1 MVVRLVVVRGEE
13 GGAAFGNG
21 EVKIIFSEVVL
32 KGGKV
37 CVCVGFH
44 GGDVCASGY
53 DVDVV
58 GVLGESC
65 VGIGGK
71 RNVVHVVVEED
82 GRDDRALWDAKV
94 DVSVGREGVLEEDLL
109 LSAMEVVTEE
119 FCECV

>member
-1 MVVRLVVVRGEE
+1 MVVGLVVVRGEE
-13 GGAAFGNG
+13 CGAAFRNG

-37 CVCVGFH
+37 RVCVGFN
-44 GGDVCASGY
+44 GRDVCASGD

-82 GRDDRALWDAKV
+82 GGDNRALWDAEV
-94 DVSVGREGVLEEDLL
+94 DVSVGR
-109 LSAMEVVTEE
+109 
-119 FCECV
+119 

>member
-1 MVVRLVVVRGEE
+1 MVVGLVVVRGEE
-13 GGAAFGNG
+13 CGAAFRNG

-37 CVCVGFH
+37 LIGVGFH

-53 DVDVV
+53 DIDVV

-82 GRDDRALWDAKV
+82 GGDDRALWDAEV
-94 DVSVGREGVLEEDLL
+94 NVSVGR
-109 LSAMEVVTEE
+109 
-119 FCECV
+119 

>member
-1 MVVRLVVVRGEE
+1 MVVGLVVVRGEE
-13 GGAAFGNG
+13 CGAAFGNG

-53 DVDVV
+53 DIDVV

-65 VGIGGK
+65 VGISRE
-71 RNVVHVVVEED
+71 RNVMHVVVEED
-82 GRDDRALWDAKV
+82 GGDDRALWDAEV
-94 DVSVGREGVLEEDLL
+94 DVSVGR
-109 LSAMEVVTEE
+109 
-119 FCECV
+119 

>member
-1 MVVRLVVVRGEE
+1 MVVDRGEE
-13 GGAAFGNG
+13 CGAASLNG
-21 EVKIIFSEVVL
+21 KVEIIFSEVVL

-44 GGDVCASGY
+44 GVCASGY

-82 GRDDRALWDAKV
+82 GGDDRALWNAEV
-94 DVSVGREGVLEEDLL
+94 DVSVGR
-109 LSAMEVVTEE
+109 
-119 FCECV
+119 

>member
-1 MVVRLVVVRGEE
+1 MVVGLVVVRGEE
-13 GGAAFGNG
+13 CGAAFRNG
-21 EVKIIFSEVVL
+21 KVEVIFSEVVL

-37 CVCVGFH
+37 CICVGFH
-44 GGDVCASGY
+44 GGDVCVSGY

-82 GRDDRALWDAKV
+82 GRDDRALWDAEV
-94 DVSVGREGVLEEDLL
+94 DVSVGR
-109 LSAMEVVTEE
+109 
-119 FCECV
+119 